1 MKWESKEYLIEKREG
16 LTPVPEKRRHEF
28 LLGTSEPNEETWVA
42 PRELPGE
49 SVAPGTQKTQK
60 TSVGQGLY
68 RFTATDQLL

>member
-1 MKWESKEYLIEKREG
+1 MKWESNEYLIEKREG
-16 LTPVPEKRRHEF
+16 PNPVPEKRRHEF
-28 LLGTSEPNEETWVA
+28 LVGTSEPNEETWVA

-49 SVAPGTQKTQK
+49 SVAPGTHKTQN